1 MVIAKSGYYHN
12 KYTCNW
18 HLLKPGVFYLSKWH
32 IQTFG
37 ILTSEKPVDIIQVRK
52 QEQKKRTFEKEDK
65 GWGISKCNKFYNDV
79 RGIRGALNS
88 GAVEVRTKTSPKN

>member
-52 QEQKKRTFEKEDK
+52 QEQKKNAL
-65 GWGISKCNKFYNDV
+65 SKK
-79 RGIRGALNS
+79 
-88 GAVEVRTKTSPKN
+88 KTRDEEFQNVTSSTTM